1 MKLLVANGP
10 NLNLTGLR
18 EPHIYGGDTLAM
30 INSELTNRFPDVAFE
45 FFQTNSE
52 GELIDK
58 IQSVEREGVDG
69 VVLNAGALSHYSYAL
84 RDAIAAIKKPVV
96 EVHLSQ
102 VFAREEFR
110 RNSAISEVCKGT
122 VTGFGKFSYFA
133 ATFALSE
140 LLPKDPDFRRDKK

>member
-18 EPHIYGGDTLAM
+18 EPQIYGSDTLAT
-30 INSELTNRFPDVAFE
+30 INSEIMSEFPGISFE
-45 FFQTNSE
+45 FFQTNGE

-58 IQSVEREGVDG
+58 IQSVDKDGFDG
-69 VVLNAGALSHYSYAL
+69 VVLNAGALTHYSIAL
-84 RDAIAAIKKPVV
+84 RDAIASIKKPVV

-110 RNSAISEVCKGT
+110 RKSAISEVCKGT
-122 VTGFGKFSYFA
+122 ITGFGKFSYFA
-133 ATFALSE
+133 AVFALSE
-140 LLPKDPDFRRDKK
+140 TIKK

>member
-10 NLNLTGLR
+10 NLNLTGTR
-18 EPHIYGGDTLAM
+18 EPQIYGSDTLAV
-30 INSELTNRFPDVAFE
+30 INSELKELFPAVTFE

-52 GELIDK
+52 GDLIDK
-58 IQSVEREGVDG
+58 IQSVEKEGFDG

-84 RDAIAAIKKPVV
+84 RDAIAAIKGPVV

-110 RNSAISEVCKGT
+110 RTSAISEVCRGT

-133 ATFALSE
+133 ATYALSGI
-140 LLPKDPDFRRDKK
+140 LKK

>member
-18 EPHIYGGDTLAM
+18 EPHIYGSDTLAV
-30 INSELTNRFPDVAFE
+30 INSELKGKFQEIEFE

-58 IQSVEREGVDG
+58 IQSVEKESYDG
-69 VVLNAGALSHYSYAL
+69 VILNPGALSHYSYAL
-84 RDAIAAIKKPVV
+84 RDAVAAIRKPVV

-102 VFAREEFR
+102 IFAREEFR
-110 RNSAISEVCKGT
+110 RKSVVSAVCKGT

-133 ATFALSE
+133 AVFALSGM
-140 LLPKDPDFRRDKK
+140 LKK

>member
-18 EPHIYGGDTLAM
+18 EPQIYGHDTLAM
-30 INSELTNRFPDVAFE
+30 INSQLKEKFSEIDFE
-45 FFQTNSE
+45 FFQSNSE
-52 GELIDK
+52 GDLIDK
-58 IQSVEREGVDG
+58 IQTAGKDDFDG
-69 VVLNAGALSHYSYAL
+69 VVLNAGALSHYSIAL
-84 RDAIAAIKKPVV
+84 RDAIASIKTPVV

-110 RNSAISEVCKGT
+110 RKSAISEVCKGT

-133 ATFALSE
+133 AVFALREILTS
-140 LLPKDPDFRRDKK
+140 

>member
-18 EPHIYGGDTLAM
+18 ETQIYGSETLAS
-30 INSELTNRFPDVAFE
+30 INSEIVGRFPEIDFE

-52 GELIDK
+52 GDLIDK
-58 IQSVEREGVDG
+58 IQLAEQDKFDG
-69 VVLNAGALSHYSYAL
+69 VVLNAGALTHYSIAL
-84 RDAIAAIKKPVV
+84 RDAIASIKKPVV

-110 RNSAISEVCKGT
+110 RKSAISEVCKGT
-122 VTGFGKFSYFA
+122 VTGFGKVSYFSA
-133 ATFALSE
+133 VFALSE
-140 LLPKDPDFRRDKK
+140 ILK

>member
-18 EPHIYGGDTLAM
+18 EPEIYGNETLAT
-30 INSELTNRFPDVAFE
+30 INSGVMGKFPDIGFE

-58 IQSVEREGVDG
+58 IQSVDKDIFDG
-69 VVLNAGALSHYSYAL
+69 VVLNAGALAHYSIAL
-84 RDAIAAIKKPVV
+84 RDAIASIKKPVV

-110 RNSAISEVCKGT
+110 RKSAISEVCRGT
-122 VTGFGKFSYFA
+122 ITGFGKFSYFA
-133 ATFALSE
+133 AVYALSE
-140 LLPKDPDFRRDKK
+140 ILKK